1 LRQLIT
7 GALVVGSIV
16 IVAVM
21 VFLLLTMAG
30 VGGDML
36 GWWDGWAPD
45 Y

>member
-7 GALVVGSIV
+7 GALVAGAAAVA
-16 IVAVM
+16 AVM

-36 GWWDGWAPD
+36 GWWEGWVRD